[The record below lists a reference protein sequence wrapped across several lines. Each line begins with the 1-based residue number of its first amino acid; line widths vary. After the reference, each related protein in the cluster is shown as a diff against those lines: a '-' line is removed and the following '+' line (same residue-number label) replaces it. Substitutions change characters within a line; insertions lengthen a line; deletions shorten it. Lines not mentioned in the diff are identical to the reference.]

1 MSMCK
6 FSCFS
11 SNIRLTSNASIPDDS
26 YYGGGGGGGGFL
38 QGGSPF
44 SQSGSPGGA
53 QVHVTVQRL
62 CQPLT
67 ERFAARKVR
76 LRCHIGP

>member
-6 FSCFS
+6 FSHFS
-11 SNIRLTSNASIPDDS
+11 SNLKLTSYVFIPDNS
-26 YYGGGGGGGGFL
+26 YYGGGGKGGGGGFL

-67 ERFAARKVR
+67 ERFASRKVR
-76 LRCHIGP
+76 LRCH